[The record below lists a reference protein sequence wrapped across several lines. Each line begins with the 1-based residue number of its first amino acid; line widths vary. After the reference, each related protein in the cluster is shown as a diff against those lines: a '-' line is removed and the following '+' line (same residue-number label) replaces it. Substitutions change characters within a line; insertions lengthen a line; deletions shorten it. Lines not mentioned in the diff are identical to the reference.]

1 MSSLYALEPE
11 GGWHKADFP
20 RIEPISEKKANILM
34 KAVLWGASQVSK
46 NQTGTEKIPDVFL
59 LLMQHQHIFWQW
71 LQFASRLMPF
81 GTLERRETE
90 LIILRVAW
98 NTRCYYEWGQHISLS
113 KREGVLAEDIERVA
127 QGPAAEG
134 WSPRVRAML
143 TATDELCLKG
153 IVSSAT
159 WTNLTEHLDAG
170 KTIELLLLV
179 GAYQMLAGVLNSVGL
194 PLEKEFSAF

>member
-1 MSSLYALEPE
+1 MSSLHKLEPE
-11 GGWHKADFP
+11 GGWYKTDRP

-46 NQTGTEKIPDVFL
+46 NQTGTKKIPDVFL

-90 LIILRVAW
+90 LMILRVAW

-113 KREGVLAEDIERVA
+113 KREGILVEDIERVA
-127 QGPAAEG
+127 KGPNAEG

-143 TATDELCLKG
+143 TATDELCLNG

-170 KTIELLLLV
+170 KMIELLLLV

-194 PLEKEFSAF
+194 PLEEEFSG